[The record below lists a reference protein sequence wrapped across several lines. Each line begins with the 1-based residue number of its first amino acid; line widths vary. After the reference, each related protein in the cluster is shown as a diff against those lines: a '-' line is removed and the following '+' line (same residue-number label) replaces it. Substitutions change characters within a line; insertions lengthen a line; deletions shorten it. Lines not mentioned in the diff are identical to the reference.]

1 MSQSIRPTFRLST
14 APYWTVARRRGPLLC
29 LLLGAA
35 LATLVPST
43 ASADSAPA
51 ASKAAPASL
60 SGAAGSM
67 PMQIGPSC
75 SCQIQETCDPKIYGT
90 CHFVKQ
96 KTNGVC
102 VYCCNYTQACTF
114 TNCNCS
120 QSSFSAIGCDN
131 FKTGPYKQEACPPN
145 PDFLSLTPGS

>member
-14 APYWTVARRRGPLLC
+14 APYWTIARRRAPLLC

-43 ASADSAPA
+43 ASAGSAPA
-51 ASKAAPASL
+51 APKTAPASL

-67 PMQIGPSC
+67 PMQINP
-75 SCQIQETCDPKIYGT
+75 CQCQVQNICGQKNYGT
-90 CHFVKQ
+90 CSFVKQ
-96 KTNGVC
+96 KPSGVC
-102 VYCCNYTQACTF
+102 VYCCHYTQACTI

-120 QSSFSAIGCDN
+120 QDNYTATGCDN
-131 FKTGPYKQEACPPN
+131 FKTGPLQQGACPSN
-145 PDFLSLTPGS
+145 PDVLSLTFGS